1 KTSLKGWHSRWF
13 YTANPDPSLL
23 AYVGRRPE
31 QRPSWISTPSLAEMR
46 DVQTLLKRLEDAK
59 ISDEV
64 SGVGV
69 VRNFIGRRTQP
80 IKERVH
86 PAYEYSG
93 LEDPTRE
100 SPDPWGI
107 KALNDRVSSL
117 FQNDV
122 NVNDAPHPAG
132 YTLKNL

>member
-1 KTSLKGWHSRWF
+1 
-13 YTANPDPSLL
+13 
-23 AYVGRRPE
+23 
-31 QRPSWISTPSLAEMR
+31 MR
-46 DVQTLLKRLEDAK
+46 DVRTLLKCLEDFK
-59 ISDEV
+59 TSNEV
-64 SGVGV
+64 TGVGV

-100 SPDPWGI
+100 SPDPWGL
-107 KALNDRVSSL
+107 KDLNDRVYSL

-122 NVNDAPHPAG
+122 NVKDTPRPVG
-132 YTLKNL
+132 FTLKNLPDRVCSLAELLCLSFSE

>member
-1 KTSLKGWHSRWF
+1 
-13 YTANPDPSLL
+13 
-23 AYVGRRPE
+23 
-31 QRPSWISTPSLAEMR
+31 MR
-46 DVQTLLKRLEDAK
+46 DVLTLLKRLEDVK
-59 ISDEV
+59 ISDV

-69 VRNFIGRRTQP
+69 VGNFIGQRTQP
-80 IKERVH
+80 IKDRVH
-86 PAYEYSG
+86 PVYEYSG

-122 NVNDAPHPAG
+122 NVKDAPRPAG
-132 YTLKNL
+132 YTLKNLPDQVCFFAEFLRLLFF

>member
-1 KTSLKGWHSRWF
+1 MK
-13 YTANPDPSLL
+13 
-23 AYVGRRPE
+23 
-31 QRPSWISTPSLAEMR
+31 
-46 DVQTLLKRLEDAK
+46 TLLKRLEDAK
-59 ISDEV
+59 ISDGV

-69 VRNFIGRRTQP
+69 VRNFIGRQIQP

-107 KALNDRVSSL
+107 KALNDRVPSL

-122 NVNDAPHPAG
+122 NVKDASRPAG
-132 YTLKNL
+132 FTLKNLPDRVYSLAELLCFTVF

>member
-1 KTSLKGWHSRWF
+1 
-13 YTANPDPSLL
+13 
-23 AYVGRRPE
+23 
-31 QRPSWISTPSLAEMR
+31 MR
-46 DVQTLLKRLEDAK
+46 TLLKRLEDVK
-59 ISDEV
+59 ISDGV

-107 KALNDRVSSL
+107 RDLNDRVSSL

-122 NVNDAPHPAG
+122 NVKDSPCPTG
-132 YTLKNL
+132 FTLKNLSDRVCSLAELLSLTFSE